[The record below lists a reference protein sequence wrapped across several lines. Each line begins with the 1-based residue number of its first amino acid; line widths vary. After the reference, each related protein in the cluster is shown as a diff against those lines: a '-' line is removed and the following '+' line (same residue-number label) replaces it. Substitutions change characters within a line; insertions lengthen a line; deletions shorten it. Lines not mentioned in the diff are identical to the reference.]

1 MTFNAQHP
9 GGVQLLHPAAARDVG
24 RRARSCASGSNREW
38 TSGTRVPSAPS
49 SRRRWPAGSAIS
61 WGCRRRS
68 WGVLT
73 SGGVM
78 ANLMALA
85 VAREVHLRR
94 AARTRSPAPRRG
106 PRRGPRLRE
115 RPDAFLG
122 RARPR
127 RARVPARRAARV
139 AFGRPV
145 PAAGTC
151 RSRRDG
157 RGPSRGAHPARDL
170 GGRGLDEHR
179 VGRRR
184 ARPRRGRRATNASGS
199 MWTPPTAARRGCRRA
214 TPTECRGSSSRTPS
228 RSIRT
233 SGSSRPTTS
242 ARSSCGAERTC
253 SRPSVVR
260 RSTTRR
266 TRPRTCRSTG
276 TSTRS
281 RARAGS
287 ERSSSG

>member
-1 MTFNAQHP
+1 
-9 GGVQLLHPAAARDVG
+9 
-24 RRARSCASGSNREW
+24 
-38 TSGTRVPSAPS
+38 
-49 SRRRWPAGSAIS
+49 
-61 WGCRRRS
+61 
-68 WGVLT
+68 
-73 SGGVM
+73 M

-94 AARTRSPAPRRG
+94 VLGLDRPPRAGDLDGVRVYASDQTHFSVARGLDVLGFP
-106 PRRGPRLRE
+106 
-115 RPDAFLG
+115 PDAL
-122 RARPR
+122 
-127 RARVPARRAARV
+127 RVV

-145 PAAGTC
+145 PAAG
-151 RSRRDG
+151 RVAADAIAEDRAAG
-157 RGPSRGAHPARDL
+157 RTPLAISAVAGSTNTGSVDDVPG
-170 GGRGLDEHR
+170 
-179 VGRRR
+179 
-184 ARPRRGRRATNASGS
+184 PRRGRATENASGS
-199 MWTPPTAARRGCRRA
+199 MSTPPTAARRSCRRA
-214 TPTECRGSSSRTPS
+214 TPTACRGSSSRTRS

-253 SRPSVVR
+253 SRPSIAR

-287 ERSSSG
+287 AR